1 MAQSVQTS
9 IHELEKLSDEQ
20 VGAHFKEYLRENEHA
35 GWEGFEDEMDAIQAL
50 LQDFSTSVRAQETD
64 AQTIARLEQACRNLA
79 ATNQR
84 QQAELEILKARDN
97 EDNAGR

>member
-35 GWEGFEDEMDAIQAL
+35 GWEGFEDEMNTIRAL
-50 LQDFSTSVRAQETD
+50 LQDFSFYTTFYVPKKNSPNDD
-64 AQTIARLEQACRNLA
+64 AIFLRGTE
-79 ATNQR
+79 
-84 QQAELEILKARDN
+84 
-97 EDNAGR
+97 ED